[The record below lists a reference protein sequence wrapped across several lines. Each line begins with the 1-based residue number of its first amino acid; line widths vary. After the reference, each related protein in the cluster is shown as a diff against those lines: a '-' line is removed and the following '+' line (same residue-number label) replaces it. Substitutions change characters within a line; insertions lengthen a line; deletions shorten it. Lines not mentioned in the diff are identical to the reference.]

1 MTQILN
7 KKDGQKLNEIFDNH
21 LNIYSEENEEVMTK
35 FIKYLKRNSINCIIT
50 NKDKITFTYGKK
62 VEDYKDM
69 PLDGQLKEYANANY
83 FQSGRLSCLKIAHN
97 KYINGVYYFDT
108 LGIEE
113 PNGCILFFYPK
124 SKSKEALDLVLLIK

>member
-1 MTQILN
+1 MQILN
-7 KKDGQKLNEIFDNH
+7 KKDGQKLSKIFNNH
-21 LNIYSEENEEVMTK
+21 LDIYSEANEEVMTK
-35 FIKYLKRNSINCIIT
+35 FIKYLKRNSINCIVT
-50 NKDKITFTYGKK
+50 NKEKITFTFGHR
-62 VEDYKDM
+62 VEKYTGLELKY
-69 PLDGQLKEYANANY
+69 QLKEYANANY